1 MINFLLLYIQGF
13 LAIIILMSF
22 LWIISVFKKNVS
34 IVDPFWSIAFITAGI
49 TYFLNTNGSQNRKIL
64 VLLLLL
70 VWGIRLFLYLG
81 WRNWGKSEDFR
92 YKQFRKDY
100 GEKRY
105 WWFSFFQVFLL
116 QGILAWL
123 ISAPLLA
130 AMYFGE
136 NIPLQLIDFLACF
149 VWLVGFIFESR
160 GDYQLAKFKSKEENK
175 NKLLTQGLW
184 KFTRHPNYFGDATVW
199 LGFTLFSISVNCFF
213 PIFSFDLMTF
223 LIVKVSGV
231 TLLEKTLINKKPDYK
246 EYIKKTNAFFP
257 WFPKK

>member
-136 NIPLQLIDFLACF
+136 NIPLQLIDFLASF

-213 PIFSFDLMTF
+213 PIFSFALMTF